1 MKRLVMKFGGTSV
14 GSAERIA
21 RVAKLVKEFAAPE
34 TIVVTSAMSGV
45 TDRLVEI
52 AERVAQ
58 GIEEEHIHEFV
69 AYMREKHIST
79 AQEVARE
86 EEIPEL
92 KAEIERLLSE
102 LEKILVGISYVGELT
117 PRSLDYVLSFGERL
131 AAPLVSAA
139 LRKEGINSRWYTGYE
154 AGIVTDSN
162 FGRASPIMD
171 ITEERVREVIEPR
184 LKDTIPVVTGFIAG
198 NEKGRITTLGRGGS
212 DYTAAILGAVLDAD
226 EIWIWT
232 DVDGILTTD
241 PRLVKEARVIEVLS
255 YIEAMELAYF
265 GAKVL
270 HPKTIEP
277 AMEKGIPVRVR
288 NTFNPGCEG
297 TLIVSEQEKTSDIVK
312 AISVMKNVALL
323 NISGVGMIGL
333 PGVASRVFTALAQQ
347 KVNILMISQ
356 GSSEANISIVV
367 EKGDVERAV
376 DALREEFLGANIVK
390 HVQYNE
396 DVAIIAVV
404 GAGMR
409 GTRGVA
415 ARVFTAVANAG
426 VNVLMIAQGSSEVNI
441 SFVIAGED
449 AAKAARALHEEFI
462 TKRGSSPSREAIE

>member
-1 MKRLVMKFGGTSV
+1 MKFGGTSV
-14 GSAERIA
+14 GSGERISG
-21 RVAKLVKEFAAPE
+21 VAELIRRFAAPE
-34 TIVVTSAMSGV
+34 TVVVTSAMSGV

-52 AERVAQ
+52 AERVAD
-58 GIEEEHIHEFV
+58 GVSEDEIHEFIG
-69 AYMREKHIST
+69 YMRRKHT
-79 AQEVARE
+79 EAAREVAPRE
-86 EEIPEL
+86 EVEEL
-92 KAEIERLLSE
+92 CAEVERLLGE
-102 LEKILVGISYVGELT
+102 LEKILIGISYVGELT

-131 AAPLVSAA
+131 AAPLLSAA
-139 LRKEGINSRWYTGYE
+139 LRRQGIASRWYTGYE

-162 FGRASPIMD
+162 FGKASPLMD
-171 ITEERVREVIEPR
+171 ITQERVRQVIEPR
-184 LKDTIPVVTGFIAG
+184 LKDSIPVVTGFIAG
-198 NEKGRITTLGRGGS
+198 NEQGRITTLGRGGS

-288 NTFNPGCEG
+288 NTFNPNCEG
-297 TLIVSEQEKTSDIVK
+297 TLIVSEQEKSSDIVK
-312 AISVMKNVALL
+312 AISVMKDVALL

-367 EKGDVERAV
+367 ERADVERAV
-376 DALREEFLGANIVK
+376 DALQEEFLGANIVK
-390 HVQYNE
+390 DVQYNE
-396 DVAIIAVV
+396 NVAIIAVV

-409 GTRGVA
+409 GTKGVA
-415 ARVFTAVANAG
+415 ARVFTAVASAG

-441 SFVIAGED
+441 SFVVADED

-462 TKRGSSPSREAIE
+462 TKGQQSHFPE

>member
-79 AQEVARE
+79 AQDVARE

-288 NTFNPGCEG
+288 NTFNPSCEG

-462 TKRGSSPSREAIE
+462 TKRH

>member
-14 GSAERIA
+14 GSAERIS
-21 RVAKLVKEFAAPE
+21 RVAELVKKFAAPE
-34 TIVVTSAMSGV
+34 TLVVTSAMSGV
-45 TDRLVEI
+45 TDRLVGI
-52 AERVAQ
+52 AEEVAQ
-58 GIEEEHIHEFV
+58 GIDEEHIREFI
-69 AYMREKHIST
+69 AYMREKHT
-79 AQEVARE
+79 GVVQEVARE

-92 KAEIERLLSE
+92 KAEIERQLSE

-139 LRKEGINSRWYTGYE
+139 LRKRGINSRWYTGYE

-162 FGRASPIMD
+162 FGRASPIME
-171 ITEERVREVIEPR
+171 ITEERVREIIEPR
-184 LKDTIPVVTGFIAG
+184 LKDSIPVITGFVSG
-198 NEKGRITTLGRGGS
+198 NEEGRITTLGRGGS

-241 PRLVKEARVIEVLS
+241 PKLVEEARVIEVLS

-265 GAKVL
+265 GARVL

-288 NTFNPGCEG
+288 NTFNPACEG
-297 TLIVSEQEKTSDIVK
+297 TLIVMEQEKSSDIVK

-376 DALREEFLGANIVK
+376 DALREEFIGANIVRD
-390 HVQYNE
+390 VQYNE

-415 ARVFTAVANAG
+415 ARVFTAVANAS

-441 SFVIAGED
+441 SFVVGGDD
-449 AAKAARALHEEFI
+449 AAKAARALHREFI
-462 TKRGSSPSREAIE
+462 TKR

>member
-1 MKRLVMKFGGTSV
+1 MLNPMERLVMKFGGTSV
-14 GSAERIA
+14 GSAERILM
-21 RVAKLVKEFAAPE
+21 VAELVKRFAAPE
-34 TIVVTSAMSGV
+34 TVVVTSAMSGV

-52 AERVAQ
+52 AEKVAR
-58 GIEEEHIHEFV
+58 GIEEEQIHDFIQ
-69 AYMREKHIST
+69 YMREKHLGV
-79 AQEVARE
+79 AGEVAGRE
-86 EEIPEL
+86 EVEEL
-92 KAEIERLLSE
+92 GAEIERLLSE

-131 AAPLVSAA
+131 AAPLLSAA
-139 LRKEGINSRWYTGYE
+139 LRRRGINSRWYTGYE
-154 AGIVTDSN
+154 AGIVTDST

-171 ITEERVREVIEPR
+171 ITEERVLQVIEPR
-184 LKDTIPVVTGFIAG
+184 LRDTVPVVTGFIAG
-198 NEKGRITTLGRGGS
+198 DEKGRITTLGRGGS
-212 DYTAAILGAVLDAD
+212 DYTAAILGSVLEAD

-241 PRLVKEARVIEVLS
+241 PKLVKEARVIKVLS

-297 TLIVSEQEKTSDIVK
+297 TLIVSEQEKSSDIVK

-367 EKGDVERAV
+367 ERADVERAV
-376 DALREEFLGANIVK
+376 GALQEEFLGANIVK
-390 HVQYNE
+390 DVQYNE

-441 SFVIAGED
+441 SFVVADED
-449 AAKAARALHEEFI
+449 AAKAARALHREFI
-462 TKRGSSPSREAIE
+462 TKEPGT

>member
-14 GSAERIA
+14 GSAERIS
-21 RVAKLVKEFAAPE
+21 RVAELVKRFAAPE
-34 TIVVTSAMSGV
+34 TVVVTSAMSGV

-58 GIEEEHIHEFV
+58 GIEEEQIHEFI
-69 AYMREKHIST
+69 AYMREKHISVV
-79 AQEVARE
+79 QEVARQE
-86 EEIPEL
+86 EVEEL
-92 KAEIERLLSE
+92 RGEIERLLNE
-102 LEKILVGISYVGELT
+102 LEKILIGISYVGELT

-131 AAPLVSAA
+131 AAPLLSAA
-139 LRKEGINSRWYTGYE
+139 LRRLGINSRWYTGYE

-162 FGRASPIMD
+162 FGKASPLME
-171 ITEERVREVIEPR
+171 ITEERVRQVIEPR
-184 LKDTIPVVTGFIAG
+184 LKDSIPVVTGFIAG
-198 NEKGRITTLGRGGS
+198 NKEGRITTLGRGGS

-288 NTFNPGCEG
+288 NTFNPNCEG
-297 TLIVSEQEKTSDIVK
+297 TLIVSEQEKSSDIVK
-312 AISVMKNVALL
+312 AISVMKDVALL

-367 EKGDVERAV
+367 ERADVERAV
-376 DALREEFLGANIVK
+376 DALQEEFLGANIVK
-390 HVQYNE
+390 DVQYNE

-441 SFVIAGED
+441 SFVVADED
-449 AAKAARALHEEFI
+449 AARAARALHQEFI
-462 TKRGSSPSREAIE
+462 TKRPTP

>member
-131 AAPLVSAA
+131 AAPLLSAA

-376 DALREEFLGANIVK
+376 NALREEFLGANIVK

-462 TKRGSSPSREAIE
+462 TKRGSSP